1 MVGASAI
8 TEFGV
13 YVASLA
19 VSAARPICTP
29 GYSSIRSP
37 SPNARDCW
45 GGSGIRSVSTIDPPG
60 RMPEPLVLVSVTTT
74 SPPRPRSNRTWLRLI
89 QRRASSLSH
98 WPSVTPPGPSGARP
112 TATGSASVSTNRFRT
127 SPPIRTASTSLRGR
141 CPASERRLPCRG
153 QVGAPVRN
161 VGGGCSDGV
170 RSIAARSAK
179 APPPPP
185 PPNSAQPGS
194 GQRHC
199 RESSLTPAG
208 ERVPA
213 TGSWPPPTCAMKTG
227 PPAPG
232 TGASTRPAWPSHGYR
247 PTSPSSRA
255 RVSTGRPSRSAT
267 SSIRSPGWSS
277 TSTRPSSAQRRTT
290 IRSLEVRSAS
300 DSSARCTI
308 A

>member
-1 MVGASAI
+1 MS
-8 TEFGV
+8 
-13 YVASLA
+13 S
-19 VSAARPICTP
+19 ARPTCTP
-29 GYSSIRSP
+29 GYSSIRSL
-37 SPNARDCW
+37 SASTRDCC
-45 GGSGIRSVSTIDPPG
+45 GASAIRSCSAIEPPG
-60 RMPEPLVLVSVTTT
+60 RTPEPLVLVSVTTT
-74 SPPRPRSNRTWLRLI
+74 SPTRSSSRMWLRLI

-112 TATGSASVSTNRFRT
+112 IATGSVSVSTNRLRT
-127 SPPIRTASTSLRGR
+127 RPPMRTASTAVRGR
-141 CPASERRLPCRG
+141 GPASESRAPCRG
-153 QVGAPVRN
+153 QVGAPVRS
-161 VGGGCSDGV
+161 VGGGCSAGT
-170 RSIAARSAK
+170 RSTAARSAK

-194 GQRHC
+194 GQRHF
-199 RESSLTPAG
+199 RESTLTPAG
-208 ERVPA
+208 ERLPVA
-213 TGSWPPPTCAMKTG
+213 GSWPPPTCAMKTG

-232 TGASTRPAWPSHGYR
+232 TGASTRPACPIHGYR

-277 TSTRPSSAQRRTT
+277 TSTRPSSAHRRTT